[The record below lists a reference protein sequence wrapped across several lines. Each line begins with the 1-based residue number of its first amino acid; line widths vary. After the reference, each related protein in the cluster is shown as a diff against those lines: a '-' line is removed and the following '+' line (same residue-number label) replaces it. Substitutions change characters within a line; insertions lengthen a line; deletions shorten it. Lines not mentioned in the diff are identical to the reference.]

1 MTYPKSVLFTNTS
14 NINGVILSLESSFY
28 SFWSLSKNNQAL
40 QKENAQLRNVAKD
53 NYYQIQRP
61 IYKFKD
67 TVFEQSFSYIPASV
81 INSTIAR
88 RNNYFLINVGA
99 VQHIEKGWGV
109 ISQKGVIG
117 IIFMVGDRFSLVKS
131 VLTSNINIDVII
143 GKQSIPGILKW
154 NGKNAKIG
162 SVYGISTDI
171 KINPWSDVR
180 TRGSTGIF
188 PKGIH
193 IGKVK
198 YKQQMENQSLW
209 DIDVLFDENFKT
221 VTNVYVIKSKIKQ
234 EIHNLELNIP
244 SDNIE

>member
-88 RNNYFLINVGA
+88 RNNYFLIN
-99 VQHIEKGWGV
+99 
-109 ISQKGVIG
+109 S
-117 IIFMVGDRFSLVKS
+117 
-131 VLTSNINIDVII
+131 
-143 GKQSIPGILKW
+143 
-154 NGKNAKIG
+154 
-162 SVYGISTDI
+162 
-171 KINPWSDVR
+171 
-180 TRGSTGIF
+180 
-188 PKGIH
+188 
-193 IGKVK
+193 KV
-198 YKQQMENQSLW
+198 
-209 DIDVLFDENFKT
+209 
-221 VTNVYVIKSKIKQ
+221 
-234 EIHNLELNIP
+234 
-244 SDNIE
+244 